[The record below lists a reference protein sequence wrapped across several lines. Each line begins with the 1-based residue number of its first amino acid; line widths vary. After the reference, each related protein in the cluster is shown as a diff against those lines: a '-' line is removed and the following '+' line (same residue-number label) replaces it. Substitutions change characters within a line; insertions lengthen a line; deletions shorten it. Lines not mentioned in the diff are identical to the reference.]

1 MYIRCRKK
9 IFLSDQMFDHN
20 PESKEDLHL
29 AYIEWKKTSLPPPE
43 YKRAAIVFQPTAQ
56 ASPASTKTN
65 WRCVGSLG
73 VEVKFFFAEC
83 VPNGCLLWFPGYG

>member
-1 MYIRCRKK
+1 
-9 IFLSDQMFDHN
+9 MFDHN
-20 PESKEDLHL
+20 PESKEDIHL

-65 WRCVGSLG
+65 RRPAGSLG
-73 VEVKFFFAEC
+73 VEMSFFSMNVCQMDVFFGFRVMVKYLNTLKN
-83 VPNGCLLWFPGYG
+83 PYDL